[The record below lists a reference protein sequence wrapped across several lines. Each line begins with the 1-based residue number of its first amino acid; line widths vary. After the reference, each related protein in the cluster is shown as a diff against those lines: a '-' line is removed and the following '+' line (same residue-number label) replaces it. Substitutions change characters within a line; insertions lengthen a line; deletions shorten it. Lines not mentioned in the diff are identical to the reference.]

1 MPEAN
6 LDRPKYLTDH
16 LTELRQG
23 LIKSL
28 VFVFLGMALAFW
40 KSDIL
45 FGVLLKPFRDSLAAF
60 PEFNSQVH
68 TLQTLTPIE
77 AFMINMKLA
86 AIVGVVLAS
95 PFILWQIWGVVA
107 PALKPHERGG
117 ILMVFLFGLLFF
129 LGGLAF
135 GYFVIVP
142 IAMRFLIQYNLDYHF
157 IPQWTLQGY
166 YGFVVNFLLVFGCVF
181 ELPLVLAGL
190 VTIGVATPAFLSQKR
205 KHAIVG
211 IFILAFFIAPSADP
225 LTQTIVALPL
235 IVLYEVGILLSRLA
249 FRRKNRAS

>member
-1 MPEAN
+1 MPDPTP
-6 LDRPKYLTDH
+6 DRPKYLTEH
-16 LTELRQG
+16 LSELRQG

-28 VFVFLGMALAFW
+28 VFVVLGMVLAFW
-40 KSDIL
+40 KSDLL
-45 FGVLLKPFRDSLAAF
+45 FEILLKPFHDSLASF
-60 PEFNSQVH
+60 PEFSAQVH

-86 AIVGVVLAS
+86 AIVGLVLAS
-95 PFILWQIWGVVA
+95 PFILWQAWKFVA
-107 PALKPHERGG
+107 PALKSHERGG
-117 ILMVFLFGLLFF
+117 ILMVFLLGLFFF

-142 IAMRFLIQYNLDYHF
+142 IAMRFLIRYNLDYHF

-166 YGFVVNFLLVFGCVF
+166 FGFVMNFLLVFGCVF

-190 VTIGVATPAFLSQKR
+190 VTLGVATPAFLSQKR

-211 IFILAFFIAPSADP
+211 IFILAFFISPSADP

-235 IVLYEVGILLSRLA
+235 IVLYEFGILLSRLA
-249 FRRKNRAS
+249 FSRKNRVS